1 LCGTRLDEDIIQ
13 TAALLVSG
21 KPTDSAEIDSSTIEA
36 VWIFEMPMSLPLDAR
51 LPDAQIKHAR
61 QSLARA
67 KAVGEEYAGVQV
79 ATATIRA
86 RRAGQAILEEARRRG
101 VEAIVL
107 GAEEP
112 SRIRGG
118 SRLGG
123 RGGPLDNFVG
133 DVTKYVVRKARCRV
147 IVTAPSAIDRDS
159 LVAEDGASAPA
170 DDGSV
175 PASVVG
181 PGSGPIV

>member
-1 LCGTRLDEDIIQ
+1 
-13 TAALLVSG
+13 
-21 KPTDSAEIDSSTIEA
+21 
-36 VWIFEMPMSLPLDAR
+36 MSLPLDAR
-51 LPDAQIKHAR
+51 LPDAQVKHAR
-61 QSLARA
+61 QALARA

-86 RRAGQAILEEARRRG
+86 RRVGHAILEEARRRG

-123 RGGPLDNFVG
+123 RGGPLENFVG
-133 DVTKYVVRKARCRV
+133 DVTKYVVKKARCRV
-147 IVTAPSAIDRDS
+147 IVTAPSARDYARS
-159 LVAEDGASAPA
+159 WPRAAGQDSPAQDAPA
-170 DDGSV
+170 ETA
-175 PASVVG
+175 PAAPLAG
-181 PGSGPIV
+181 PSGGPIV